1 MHELTSAAVALMVCV
16 AAGSYLAGCCNG
28 AIITSFLF
36 YHDDIRKHGSHNA
49 GLTNFYR
56 VYGGKFAVCVI
67 LIDMLK
73 AFVAVKLGSIVFGEY
88 LGLRLEGEYFSAL
101 FCVIGHIFPACYSF
115 AAARLAHRRCRLGA
129 VSAALADDEICLA
142 RLCDGCVQLPG
153 HDAALFPRQLDGLC
167 PLARHRGAGHL
178 GAPLQHR
185 PAAARHGIPLPVAHQ
200 RPRPQL
206 RNEARMIIDFHT
218 HTFPDPIADAA
229 IDRLSRQAN
238 ITAYTCGTAAGLLL
252 AERAAGVD
260 RSIILPVATKPEQVH
275 HINDYAAA
283 HNKHAFVTN
292 MFSFGCI
299 HPDYEDWKQEL
310 DRLAAANM
318 RGVKIHPAYQ
328 KTDLDDPKYLRIL
341 ERAGTLGL
349 IVVTHAGYDIGFPG
363 CACCTP
369 EKARSA
375 LRRVGPVKLVLA
387 HMGGW
392 HCWEQVPELL
402 ADTSALLDTSFSLG
416 SLTPRD
422 EALPLDRQMLSDE
435 AFVSL
440 VRAFGAERILF
451 GSDCPWGSPQN
462 DLQHIRRLPLTDE
475 EKAAILGGNA
485 KRLLGI

>member
-1 MHELTSAAVALMVCV
+1 
-16 AAGSYLAGCCNG
+16 
-28 AIITSFLF
+28 
-36 YHDDIRKHGSHNA
+36 
-49 GLTNFYR
+49 
-56 VYGGKFAVCVI
+56 
-67 LIDMLK
+67 
-73 AFVAVKLGSIVFGEY
+73 
-88 LGLRLEGEYFSAL
+88 
-101 FCVIGHIFPACYSF
+101 
-115 AAARLAHRRCRLGA
+115 
-129 VSAALADDEICLA
+129 
-142 RLCDGCVQLPG
+142 
-153 HDAALFPRQLDGLC
+153 
-167 PLARHRGAGHL
+167 
-178 GAPLQHR
+178 
-185 PAAARHGIPLPVAHQ
+185 
-200 RPRPQL
+200 
-206 RNEARMIIDFHT
+206 MIIDFHT

-328 KTDLDDPKYLRIL
+328 QTDLDDPKYLRIL

-375 LRRVGPVKLVLA
+375 LRQVGPVKLVLA

-392 HCWEQVPELL
+392 RCWEQVPELL

-435 AFVSL
+435 AFRFPCPGL
-440 VRAFGAERILF
+440 RCGADPVR
-451 GSDCPWGSPQN
+451 Q
-462 DLQHIRRLPLTDE
+462 RLPLGKPAE
-475 EKAAILGGNA
+475 RSAAHPPPSPHRRRKSRHPRRQRQTPPRHLT
-485 KRLLGI
+485 

>member
-1 MHELTSAAVALMVCV
+1 
-16 AAGSYLAGCCNG
+16 
-28 AIITSFLF
+28 
-36 YHDDIRKHGSHNA
+36 
-49 GLTNFYR
+49 
-56 VYGGKFAVCVI
+56 
-67 LIDMLK
+67 
-73 AFVAVKLGSIVFGEY
+73 
-88 LGLRLEGEYFSAL
+88 
-101 FCVIGHIFPACYSF
+101 
-115 AAARLAHRRCRLGA
+115 
-129 VSAALADDEICLA
+129 
-142 RLCDGCVQLPG
+142 
-153 HDAALFPRQLDGLC
+153 
-167 PLARHRGAGHL
+167 
-178 GAPLQHR
+178 
-185 PAAARHGIPLPVAHQ
+185 
-200 RPRPQL
+200 
-206 RNEARMIIDFHT
+206 MIIDFHT
-218 HTFPDPIADAA
+218 HSFPDPIADAA

-260 RSIILPVATKPEQVH
+260 RSIVLPVATKPEQVH

-341 ERAGTLGL
+341 ERAGALGL

-375 LRRVGPVKLVLA
+375 LRQVGPVKLVLA

-392 HCWEQVPELL
+392 RCWEQVQELL

-440 VRAFGAERILF
+440 VRAFGAGRILF

-475 EKAAILGGNA
+475 EKAAILGSNA

>member
-1 MHELTSAAVALMVCV
+1 
-16 AAGSYLAGCCNG
+16 
-28 AIITSFLF
+28 
-36 YHDDIRKHGSHNA
+36 
-49 GLTNFYR
+49 
-56 VYGGKFAVCVI
+56 
-67 LIDMLK
+67 
-73 AFVAVKLGSIVFGEY
+73 
-88 LGLRLEGEYFSAL
+88 
-101 FCVIGHIFPACYSF
+101 
-115 AAARLAHRRCRLGA
+115 
-129 VSAALADDEICLA
+129 
-142 RLCDGCVQLPG
+142 
-153 HDAALFPRQLDGLC
+153 
-167 PLARHRGAGHL
+167 
-178 GAPLQHR
+178 
-185 PAAARHGIPLPVAHQ
+185 
-200 RPRPQL
+200 
-206 RNEARMIIDFHT
+206 MIIDFHT

-283 HNKHAFVTN
+283 HNEHAFVTN

-310 DRLAAANM
+310 DRLASANM

-328 KTDLDDPKYLRIL
+328 QTDLDDPKYLRIL
-341 ERAGTLGL
+341 ERAGTLSL

-375 LRRVGPVKLVLA
+375 LRQVGPVKLVLA

-392 HCWEQVPELL
+392 RCWEQVPELL

-451 GSDCPWGSPQN
+451 GSDCPWMRINS
-462 DLQHIRRLPLTDE
+462 
-475 EKAAILGGNA
+475 
-485 KRLLGI
+485 

>member
-1 MHELTSAAVALMVCV
+1 M
-16 AAGSYLAGCCNG
+16 
-28 AIITSFLF
+28 
-36 YHDDIRKHGSHNA
+36 
-49 GLTNFYR
+49 
-56 VYGGKFAVCVI
+56 
-67 LIDMLK
+67 
-73 AFVAVKLGSIVFGEY
+73 
-88 LGLRLEGEYFSAL
+88 
-101 FCVIGHIFPACYSF
+101 
-115 AAARLAHRRCRLGA
+115 
-129 VSAALADDEICLA
+129 
-142 RLCDGCVQLPG
+142 
-153 HDAALFPRQLDGLC
+153 
-167 PLARHRGAGHL
+167 
-178 GAPLQHR
+178 
-185 PAAARHGIPLPVAHQ
+185 AHQ

-206 RNEARMIIDFHT
+206 RNEARRIIDFHT

-283 HNKHAFVTN
+283 HNEHAFVTN

-341 ERAGTLGL
+341 ERAGALGL
-349 IVVTHAGYDIGFPG
+349 IVVTHEGYDIGFPG

-375 LRRVGPVKLVLA
+375 LRQVGPVKLVLA

-392 HCWEQVPELL
+392 RCWEQVQELL

-440 VRAFGAERILF
+440 VRTFGAERILF

-462 DLQHIRRLPLTDE
+462 DLQHIRRLPLSGE